1 MMGGPERWLSLWGGF
16 AWRGLGRK
24 GLGLDILKAPVAF
37 WSALVLAC
45 LCIAAFGAPLLAPY
59 DAFDPGSANVADA
72 RLPPGSHGMFGDS
85 YPLGTDP
92 QGRDLLSAMMYGL
105 RTSLAVGFGSVVL
118 AALVGVTL
126 GLLSGYFGGILD
138 AVVMRI
144 ADIQLSLPPILV
156 ALLID
161 GVTLAMLDRARHDL
175 LAIPTLIL
183 AISTSL
189 WVQFARTVR
198 ARTQIEKNKDYVL
211 AARISGVGTFRV
223 LTAHILPN
231 VGVPALVIATVNL
244 AVAILV
250 EATLS
255 FLGVG
260 VPATQPSLG
269 TLVRIGNEFLFSGDW
284 WMSILPG
291 GLLVA
296 VALSINLLGDW
307 LRDRLDPT
315 TRTP

>member
-1 MMGGPERWLSLWGGF
+1 
-16 AWRGLGRK
+16 
-24 GLGLDILKAPVAF
+24 
-37 WSALVLAC
+37 
-45 LCIAAFGAPLLAPY
+45 
-59 DAFDPGSANVADA
+59 
-72 RLPPGSHGMFGDS
+72 
-85 YPLGTDP
+85 
-92 QGRDLLSAMMYGL
+92 MMYGL
-105 RTSLAVGFGSVVL
+105 RTSLAVGFGSVAL
-118 AALVGVTL
+118 AALMGVTL

-161 GVTLAMLDRARHDL
+161 GVTLAMLDRARYDL
-175 LAIPTLIL
+175 LAVPTLIL

-211 AARISGVGTFRV
+211 AARISGVGMFRV

>member
-1 MMGGPERWLSLWGGF
+1 MTGETTPRPSSWWRIPWHGGGS
-16 AWRGLGRK
+16 GL
-24 GLGLDILKAPVAF
+24 LASPLATLA
-37 WSALVLAC
+37 ALIVLA
-45 LCIAAFGAPLLAPY
+45 LFIAAIGAPLLAPY

-72 RLPPGSHGMFGDS
+72 RLPPGSTGLYGDT
-85 YPLGTDP
+85 YLLGTDP

-105 RTSLAVGFGSVVL
+105 RTSLAVGFGSITL
-118 AALVGVTL
+118 AALIGVTL
-126 GLLSGYFGGILD
+126 GLLSGYFGGLID
-138 AVVMRI
+138 AVIMRI

-161 GVTLAMLDRARHDL
+161 GIALTTLDRSSHNL
-175 LAIPTLIL
+175 LAIPALIL

-198 ARTQIEKNKDYVL
+198 AQVQVERGKDYIL
-211 AARISGVGTFRV
+211 AARITGVRASRI
-223 LTAHILPN
+223 LTGHILPN
-231 VGVPALVIATVNL
+231 VMAPVLVIATVNL

-250 EATLS
+250 ESTLS

-260 VPATQPSLG
+260 VPPTQPSLG
-269 TLVRIGNEFLFSGDW
+269 TLVRVGNEFLFSGDW

-291 GLLVA
+291 ALLVI

-307 LRDRLDPT
+307 LRDRLNPT
-315 TRTP
+315 MRTL

>member
-1 MMGGPERWLSLWGGF
+1 MTDISGHPPSLWSRVLRNDLTLELF
-16 AWRGLGRK
+16 QSPIAAL
-24 GLGLDILKAPVAF
+24 
-37 WSALVLAC
+37 SALVVLC
-45 LCIAAFGAPLLAPY
+45 LFIVAIGAPVLAPY
-59 DAFDPGSANVADA
+59 NAFDPGSANVADA
-72 RLPPGSHGMFGDS
+72 RLPPGSHGLFGDYYS
-85 YPLGTDP
+85 LGTDP

-105 RTSLAVGFGSVVL
+105 RTSLTVGFGSVAL

-126 GLLSGYFGGILD
+126 GLLSGYFGGITD
-138 AVVMRI
+138 ALIMRV

-161 GVTLAMLDRARHDL
+161 GVTLTLLGRQQHDL

-183 AISTSL
+183 AVSTSL

-198 ARTQIEKNKDYVL
+198 AQVQVEKGKEYIL
-211 AARISGVGTFRV
+211 AAKITGVSTPRILAS
-223 LTAHILPN
+223 HILPN
-231 VGVPALVIATVNL
+231 VMAPVLVIATVNL

-250 EATLS
+250 ESTLS

-260 VPATQPSLG
+260 VPPTQPSLG

-291 GLLVA
+291 GLLIT

-307 LRDRLDPT
+307 LRDRLNPT
-315 TRTP
+315 MRTL